1 LIVNKRR
8 IFDIMKYIKGSI
20 LILILL
26 NLITLNTIAKDDIVV
41 QYDLDGNVVNLNCD
55 FSQTSPRIEI
65 KILSVTGGS
74 GNYTISPLIEGAA
87 SENQLT
93 EGEGFS
99 YFFSEADQKNRTIGF
114 KIEDNAGNSCE
125 MDLSLVSKLEIV
137 NVSQACDCNNE
148 ISIAIKPGVLT
159 DTLSC
164 GLNSQGEPALFV
176 EVLDIF
182 GGIIHANYQIEPLQV
197 GEISTSYLTDSPF
210 RFYYAITQND
220 IDSNLPLGFRIYD
233 ENNCFYERQFTVPS
247 SIKEACDIDC
257 FIAGKIPVDENNAI
271 EYGCEIIND
280 ELVAHINYNNIKGGN
295 GNFIYEA
302 MVGSISNAV
311 TSGSGSLTYS
321 FTPEDFATGQP
332 DNLIFL

>member
-1 LIVNKRR
+1 MKDLIGN
-8 IFDIMKYIKGSI
+8 
-20 LILILL
+20 ILILL
-26 NLITLNTIAKDDIVV
+26 LLVLLTLNCVAKDDIVV

-55 FSQTSPRIEI
+55 FAQSSARIEI

-74 GNYTISPLIEGAA
+74 GNYTISPLIEGAV
-87 SENQLT
+87 SKTQLT

-114 KIEDNAGNSCE
+114 TIDDNAGNSCE
-125 MDLSLVSKLEIV
+125 MDPSLVSKLEIV
-137 NVSQACDCNNE
+137 SISQACNCAIE

-182 GGIIHANYQIEPLQV
+182 GGITLANYQIEPLQV

-220 IDSNLPLGFRIYD
+220 IDSNLPLGFKIYD
-233 ENNCFYERQFTVPS
+233 GNNCFYEERFTVPA
-247 SIKEACDIDC
+247 SIKVACDIDC
-257 FIAGKIPVDENNAI
+257 FIAGKIPLDENNAI
-271 EYGCEIIND
+271 QYGCDIIND
-280 ELVAHINYNNIKGGN
+280 ELVAHINYSNIKGGN
-295 GNFIYEA
+295 
-302 MVGSISNAV
+302 
-311 TSGSGSLTYS
+311 
-321 FTPEDFATGQP
+321 P